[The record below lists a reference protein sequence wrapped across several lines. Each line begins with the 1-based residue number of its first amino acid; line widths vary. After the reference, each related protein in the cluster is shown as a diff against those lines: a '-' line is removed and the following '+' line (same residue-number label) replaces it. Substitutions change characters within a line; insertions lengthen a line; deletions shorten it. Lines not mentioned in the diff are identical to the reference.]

1 MLSRLFI
8 YFSPL
13 AHENKSWAHP
23 PFLQP
28 IHVYNVSFL
37 VDVGVLTL
45 SPKLDIGRG

>member
-1 MLSRLFI
+1 MLNRLFI

-28 IHVYNVSFL
+28 IHVYIVSFL
-37 VDVGVLTL
+37 VGVLTL